1 MATFLLAFANHSV
14 QACLDGTYCGKL
26 TCCNYRNI
34 PGIYACC
41 PFIEGVCCTD
51 GLHCCP
57 SSYTCLSRLGECVSS
72 GNFSVRYTLSAAPL
86 SRPDVS
92 IDGVQ
97 GLSNNL
103 ETNELT
109 AVEHVSAEDDHSDVD
124 NTCPDGRNCHY
135 GTCCQL
141 LSKEWACCAQ
151 TNAVCCSDHIHCCP
165 QGSVCN
171 VKNRSCDENY
181 HNSTLH
187 QLRK

>member
-1 MATFLLAFANHSV
+1 M
-14 QACLDGTYCGKL
+14 
-26 TCCNYRNI
+26 
-34 PGIYACC
+34 
-41 PFIEGVCCTD
+41 
-51 GLHCCP
+51 
-57 SSYTCLSRLGECVSS
+57 SS

-135 GTCCQL
+135 GTCCQVKL
-141 LSKEWACCAQ
+141 
-151 TNAVCCSDHIHCCP
+151 NP
-165 QGSVCN
+165 Q
-171 VKNRSCDENY
+171 K
-181 HNSTLH
+181 
-187 QLRK
+187 